1 MNTLPLLSVYDVYC
15 GGLNNQHRAFQSTPY
30 SGTYTSLIDTG
41 VTSPG
46 LAAHFYRSD
55 RRQHGSMTFSEQAAG
70 RISMR
75 LAKSHYVPVGDHH
88 YVQAPAAT
96 RGFPHGLIPGVHAA
110 TRHYIDALE
119 EARGLTGRS
128 DAAATEGLFSLPFG
142 PWTQA
147 LRPDV
152 ESTADSTLRHGF
164 RVPEQLSV
172 STGRSF
178 IPDSTAEDEA
188 ILTEPLFRR
197 PCIAS
202 VGDNPWATAYEHME
216 GFFNACNTLSVIARR
231 LPRRVGHGAVHSLW
245 FCMDAF
251 HGHSNAFDSTPEL
264 QLAADACVILMGA
277 LYPATWEINLPMV
290 PRGYAQA
297 ASRLARRV
305 AEGHGCV
312 PITQLGLEQ
321 HDLAECQRRWAA
333 FRRSSPAASAAVHGA
348 SRCAWHDG
356 VAPLLEMLAQ
366 NDGSHFVS
374 MSFRS
379 GVRSAIE
386 RAVRAAW
393 LVHSPDGETPPPEP
407 CPAHQCASPEDVRRP
422 TVDPIFVA
430 SDDLEVPARGALVG
444 IKPHQLRQLYALLLG
459 AHLPDVSVQVVRNEG
474 ARREFCLGRP
484 RACLLTTRR
493 LPVRRRSFVARQLGR
508 GHSRGRRLDAVG
520 QERVGDADRE
530 RLSGVRLAPGQAH
543 GLRHAAR
550 RVGQQRAAAC
560 AAHRARGAA
569 AAALHPLAR
578 RVRRRQLCARARP
591 SGDWRGRHARDR
603 PARSRQ
609 PQEHGAFCLNAGR
622 AVWWVFVAS

>member
-1 MNTLPLLSVYDVYC
+1 MNPLPLLSVYDVYC

-290 PRGYAQA
+290 PRGYAAA

-305 AEGHGCV
+305 AEGHGCG
-312 PITQLGLEQ
+312 PITQLGLEH
-321 HDLAECQRRWAA
+321 HDLAECQRRWPRSAA
-333 FRRSSPAASAAVHGA
+333 RRQLPAPPCTARAGAPGTTASRRCSRCSPRTTAATLSACRFEAASDRPSSGP
-348 SRCAWHDG
+348 CARRGWC
-356 VAPLLEMLAQ
+356 
-366 NDGSHFVS
+366 
-374 MSFRS
+374 
-379 GVRSAIE
+379 
-386 RAVRAAW
+386 
-393 LVHSPDGETPPPEP
+393 T
-407 CPAHQCASPEDVRRP
+407 RP
-422 TVDPIFVA
+422 T
-430 SDDLEVPARGALVG
+430 
-444 IKPHQLRQLYALLLG
+444 
-459 AHLPDVSVQVVRNEG
+459 
-474 ARREFCLGRP
+474 ARR
-484 RACLLTTRR
+484 
-493 LPVRRRSFVARQLGR
+493 RRRSR
-508 GHSRGRRLDAVG
+508 
-520 QERVGDADRE
+520 
-530 RLSGVRLAPGQAH
+530 
-543 GLRHAAR
+543 AR
-550 RVGQQRAAAC
+550 RTSAPARKTCAAPPSTQSSSPPTTWKSQRAARSSASSRTSFGSSTRCCSERTCPTSAC
-560 AAHRARGAA
+560 RSSAT
-569 AAALHPLAR
+569 
-578 RVRRRQLCARARP
+578 RVRAESFVLE
-591 SGDWRGRHARDR
+591 GRVHA
-603 PARSRQ
+603 
-609 PQEHGAFCLNAGR
+609 C
-622 AVWWVFVAS
+622 